1 MGPKERLTRP
11 YVELNR
17 KLDAL
22 LDSVGYA
29 REEVAQLQ
37 ADVDRARG
45 MLRYIYDEEPANRRR
60 LYALRAS
67 EDYELAFTESEPLV
81 TFIIP
86 TYTNFEGLRDVSL
99 PSVLGQAYSNLDV
112 IVAGDA
118 APEETAKVIEA
129 IGDPRVRYF
138 NRTYRGPY
146 PDDPQAR
153 WRVIANGPHN
163 EAVAYARGR
172 WIGQVSDDDA
182 IRPNHT
188 QVLLRAAQQHR
199 FEHCYGLQSVHF
211 PEGDGFDVGEFPPRH
226 GEWGLQAA
234 IYHAGLDFLGLEA
247 ADALYDE
254 PSDWA
259 LCRRMLQIGVST
271 GMIDEVVVDKYET
284 RRVTAAEWKAGQ
296 VPRAE

>member
-37 ADVDRARG
+37 ADVDRARA
-45 MLRYIYDEEPANRRR
+45 MLRYIYDEEPANRLR

-67 EDYELAFTESEPLV
+67 DEYELAFTESEPLV
-81 TFIIP
+81 SFIIP
-86 TYTNFEGLRDVSL
+86 TYTNYAGLRDVSL
-99 PSVLGQAYSNLDV
+99 PSVLAQSYSNLDV
-112 IVAGDA
+112 IVIGDG
-118 APEETAKVIEA
+118 APAETAQAIEA
-129 IGDPRVRYF
+129 IADPRVRYV

-146 PDDPQAR
+146 PDDPQDR
-153 WRVIANGPHN
+153 WRVIANAPHN
-163 EAVAYARGR
+163 EAVALARGR
-172 WIGQVSDDDA
+172 WIAQVSDDDA
-182 IRPNHT
+182 VRPHHT
-188 QVLLRAAQQHR
+188 EVLLHNAQQNR
-199 FEHCYGLQSVHF
+199 LEHCYGRQSIHF
-211 PEGDGFDVGEFPPRH
+211 PEGEGFEIGEFPPRH

-234 IYHAGLDFLGLEA
+234 IYHAGLNFLGLEA

-271 GMIDEVVVDKYET
+271 GMLDKVVVDKYES
-284 RRVTAAEWKAGQ
+284 RRLTAAEWKAGR
-296 VPRAE
+296 VPDAE